1 MTSVLNVDT
10 IAAKNGTSP
19 VGLLKADTPKF
30 WVNYDA
36 ENQVTRGSLN
46 QSSLTDTSTGL
57 FLSALTNSMSAAED
71 KCVFCTASNSD
82 TTGGGASVAG
92 SGRGVDSAYGSHVTN
107 SGRAFATNELQ
118 FSSSYGATAASNGQF
133 YDFVSNNA
141 TIIGD
146 LA

>member
-82 TTGGGASVAG
+82 TTGGGGSVAG
-92 SGRGVDSAYGSHVTN
+92 SGRGVDSSYGSHVTN
-107 SGRAFATNELQ
+107 DGRAFSTSELQ
-118 FSSSYGATAASNGQF
+118 FCSSYGATAASNGAF

>member
-46 QSSLTDTSTGL
+46 QSSLTDTSTGV
-57 FLSALTNSMSAAED
+57 FHSTLTNSMNAAEN
-71 KCVFCTASNSD
+71 KCVFCTAANSD
-82 TTGGGASVAG
+82 TTGGGSSVAG
-92 SGRGVDSAYGSHVTN
+92 SGRGVDAAYGSSAT
-107 SGRAFATNELQ
+107 STGRAFATNEIQ
-118 FSSSYGATAASNGQF
+118 FSSSYGATAASNGAN
-133 YDFVSNNA
+133 YDFVSTNA
-141 TIIGD
+141 TAIGD